1 MGFLSFHGRL
11 LFASFFILS
20 AWQMYNEFG
29 ENGGP
34 AAKAFAPMVSD
45 FQRLV
50 KSNINVDPAISA
62 KDIVLVSLLLNGIGG
77 LLFIFGSRIGAYLLM
92 CNRVLT
98 IALIW
103 HGYYFNKD
111 ITQSAFKAI
120 PTDFVLNFALFGAL
134 MYFIGMKNLILS
146 KQTKRKLVRPKT
158 A

>member
-1 MGFLSFHGRL
+1 MGFLSFFGRL

-29 ENGGP
+29 DNGGP
-34 AAKAFAPMVSD
+34 AAKVFAPMVSD

-50 KSNINVDPAISA
+50 KSKLDISPTISD
-62 KDIVLVSLLLNGIGG
+62 KDIVLFSLLSNGIGG

-92 CNRVLT
+92 YNRVLA
-98 IALIW
+98 IASIW
-103 HGYYFNKD
+103 HGYYFNKG
-111 ITQSAFKAI
+111 ITKSDLEAI
-120 PTDFVLNFALFGAL
+120 QADFLLNFALFGAL

-146 KQTKRKLVRPKT
+146 KQTRRKLVRPKT